1 MTSASKYKTG
11 GEIDSY
17 CTKCRLDLG
26 HRIVAMVE
34 GVPKRVLCLT
44 CNSEHNYRKPKSA
57 AAAEKAP
64 AAAKAG
70 GGASPST
77 RPGAPRSTAS
87 ARAVAAAEAELA
99 RERAWE
105 KAVSGQPVTSF
116 KPYRVSASFQENDL
130 IRHTKFGDGLVTRV
144 LDKSK
149 IEVMFREGPRVLAQ
163 GLVQV

>member
-1 MTSASKYKTG
+1 MTSALKHKTG

-34 GVPKRVLCLT
+34 GTPKRVECRT
-44 CNSEHNYRKPKSA
+44 CGSQHNYRKPKS

-70 GGASPST
+70 GSSPSS

-116 KPYRVSASFQENDL
+116 KPYRVSGSFQESDL
-130 IRHTKFGDGLVTRV
+130 VRHTKFGDGLVTRV

-163 GLVQV
+163 GMQAS

>member
-57 AAAEKAP
+57 AAEKAP
-64 AAAKAG
+64 TAAKASG
-70 GGASPST
+70 GTTPST

-87 ARAVAAAEAELA
+87 ARAMAAAEAEVA

-116 KPYRVSASFQENDL
+116 KAYRVSALFQENDL

-163 GLVQV
+163 GQPQL